1 MYLFVLGMPSH
12 GVDIIDG
19 IPVLL
24 KDGVMYAFQPGQ
36 TLNVKLGSYSATT
49 KKAVWD
55 LKEDAKAWM
64 GAYKESL
71 VARSRK

>member
-1 MYLFVLGMPSH
+1 MPSH

-24 KDGVMYAFQPGQ
+24 KDGLMYAFQPGQ

-55 LKEDAKAWM
+55 LKEDAKA
-64 GAYKESL
+64 
-71 VARSRK
+71 

>member
-1 MYLFVLGMPSH
+1 MPSH

-24 KDGVMYAFQPGQ
+24 KDGLMYAFQPGQ
-36 TLNVKLGSYSATT
+36 SPTIKLGSYSAAT

-55 LKEDAKAWM
+55 LKEDVKAWLTT
-64 GAYKESL
+64 YKESL